1 MSRLDADG
9 MLRLLARVLDG
20 TPGLDGAAC
29 TGRGA
34 LFDPI
39 EPDEDQDDARYRV
52 DRAVDLCRACPA
64 LAVCAQ
70 WTEALAPSRRP
81 AGTIAARPARIPRA
95 PGRPKKKENTAA

>member
-1 MSRLDADG
+1 MSLDADG
-9 MLRLLARVLDG
+9 TFQLLWRVRDG

-39 EPDEDQDDARYRV
+39 EPDEHPDDAEYRTT
-52 DRAVDLCRACPA
+52 AAAQLCRTCPA
-64 LAVCAQ
+64 LVDCAQ
-70 WTEALAPSRRP
+70 WIDSLPAARRP
-81 AGTIAARPARIPRA
+81 AGTIAGRRAPRTRG